1 MKENT
6 EESTKQAAEQ
16 AEQWPA
22 RREKLLAELLREEGI
37 ELDDARR
44 IARRRDSKDLPLSF
58 AQQRLW
64 LLDQLE
70 PGNPAYII
78 PKFTRL
84 SGNVDPDV
92 LARALGEI
100 VRRHESLRTRFPV
113 REGQPQQLIA
123 SPGTPFPLPLIDIQ
137 SLPPALRA
145 AEAQRQAQEEAV
157 RPFDLAAGP
166 LVRGRVLRL
175 GASEH
180 ILLLA
185 MHHIVSDGWSM
196 GVLMRELGRLYEA
209 FSVGAASPLA
219 ELPIQYADY
228 ALWQRQWLRG
238 EVLARQL
245 DYWRVQLHEA
255 PPKLEL
261 PLDHPRP
268 PLQGWRGASHE
279 LHLDRQPTATLK
291 ELSRDHRVTL
301 FMTLVAAFK
310 VLLYRYSGQSDLV
323 VGTPIAG
330 RTRSEV
336 EGLIG
341 FFINTLPLRTRLDP
355 QQSFT
360 ALLEQEKEVCLG
372 AYAHQ
377 DLPFEKLVEELQ
389 PERSLS
395 HTPLYQVAFAL
406 QNMPLEPLEIHGVDV
421 GRVNIEGNT
430 TKFDLT
436 LSLMEERGGALAGS
450 LQYNTDLF
458 EVTTIERLGEHYLR
472 LLQGIA
478 TDPGQR
484 LYELPLLSA
493 ADRQQVLLEWN
504 RTAKDYQGQ
513 CLHEMFEQQV
523 ERTPEALAVVFE
535 REQIAYRSLNERA
548 NQLAHYLRRLGV
560 GPETLVGVCLER
572 SLEMVVALL
581 AVLKAGAAYVPLDPE
596 YPRERLSFMME
607 DAQASVLLTMD
618 GLKGT
623 LPSHDTELIALDKDW
638 PLIAKEGDQNLPLR
652 MTTDNLAYVI
662 YTSGST
668 GKPKGAMI
676 THRGIHNRLLWM
688 QEEYGLDE
696 TDRVLQKT
704 PYSFDVSV
712 WELFW
717 PLLTG
722 ARLVVARPLGHQ
734 DSGYL
739 VRLIKEQEITTIHFV
754 PSMLQVFLDE
764 PQCGNCQTLRR
775 VICSGEA
782 LPLATQERFHAK
794 MAATLYNLYG
804 PTEVSVDVTHWR
816 CQPGDSSWRV
826 PIGKPISNTQIYL
839 LDEYL
844 QPAPIGAPG
853 ELCIGGEGLGRGYHR
868 RPELTAEKFIPNAF
882 SSEAGARLYRSGD
895 LARFQPDGNIE
906 FLVRLDHQV
915 KVRGMRVELGEI
927 EALLNEH
934 PGVHEAVVVV
944 REYGPADQRLVA
956 YLVPDQ
962 EQAFTVRRLIELE
975 KEHAFSA
982 GDRYEL
988 PNGMTVAHLNKGETD
1003 FLYREIF
1010 EDQAYSRHGI
1020 RLTEGSVVFDVGAN
1034 IGLFALF
1041 VARACRNPRIYAFEP
1056 IPPVFR
1062 ILQTNMILYGLDAR
1076 LFDCGLS
1083 DETRTDVFTYYPHLS
1098 LVSGRYANVTDE
1110 QEVIKSFLL
1119 NQPQTETERPLSDSL
1134 LDELLSERL
1143 KSEHFTCQLKTI
1155 SEVIRREGIEV
1166 VDLLKIDVE
1175 KSEVDVLLGIA
1186 AEDWPKI
1193 RQIVV
1198 EVHDFEGRLSR
1209 VRELLTGHG
1218 FSLQSDQDDSLKETG
1233 LHNVYAIRNEILA
1246 ASATESPVSEPDRK
1260 WCSTNELA
1268 RDVRSHLRER
1278 LPSYM
1283 VPDIYVVIEALPLS
1297 SNGKVDRRAL
1307 PVPDENALKAQKPY
1321 APPRTTTEEIIAS
1334 IWAELLQVE
1343 RVGIDDNFFELG
1355 GHSILATQSISRI
1368 RQLFQVE
1375 LSLRV
1380 HFEAPTIAQLA
1391 QSIVAH
1397 ESSPGRTEKIA
1408 KILKRVQE
1416 ST

>member
-6 EESTKQAAEQ
+6 EESTKQAADQ
-16 AEQWPA
+16 AEQWPVQ
-22 RREKLLAELLREEGI
+22 REKLLTELLREEGI

-64 LLDQLE
+64 LLDQLD
-70 PGNPAYII
+70 PGNPAYVL
-78 PKFTRL
+78 PKFARL
-84 SGNVDPDV
+84 SGNVDLDV
-92 LARALGEI
+92 LTQALGEI
-100 VRRHESLRTRFPV
+100 VRRHESLRTTFPV

-123 SPGTPFPLPLIDIQ
+123 SPVTPFPLPLLDIQ
-137 SLPPALRA
+137 SLPPALRE
-145 AEAQRQAQEEAV
+145 AEAQRLAQEEAV

-175 GASEH
+175 GAGEH

-238 EVLARQL
+238 EVLAEQL
-245 DYWRVQLHEA
+245 DYWSAQLREA
-255 PPKLEL
+255 PSKLEL

-268 PLQGWRGASHE
+268 SLQGWRGASHY
-279 LHLDRQPTATLK
+279 LHLDRQPTDTLK
-291 ELSRDHRVTL
+291 GLSRDHGVTL
-301 FMTLVAAFK
+301 FMTLCAAFK
-310 VLLYRYSGQSDLV
+310 VLLYRYSGQTDLV

-360 ALLEQEKEVCLG
+360 ALLGQEREVCLG

-406 QNMPLEPLEIHGVDV
+406 QNMPLEPLEIQGVDV
-421 GRVNIEGNT
+421 GRVHIEGNT

-450 LQYNTDLF
+450 FQYNTDLF

-504 RTAKDYQGQ
+504 RTAKDYQRQ

-535 REQIAYRSLNERA
+535 REQITYRVLNGRA

-560 GPETLVGVCLER
+560 GPEALVGVCLER

-618 GLKGT
+618 GLERA

-638 PLIAKEGDQNLPLR
+638 PLIAKEGDHNPPLTV
-652 MTTDNLAYVI
+652 TTDNLAYII

-688 QEEYGLDE
+688 QEAYGLDE

-712 WELFW
+712 WEFFW

-722 ARLVVARPLGHQ
+722 ARLVVARPGGHQ

-739 VRLIKEQEITTIHFV
+739 VSLIKEREITTIHFV

-794 MAATLYNLYG
+794 MGATLYNLYG

-816 CQPGDSSWRV
+816 CQSGDSAWRI

-844 QPAPIGAPG
+844 QPAPIGAPS

-868 RPELTAEKFIPNAF
+868 HPELTAEKFIPNAF

-895 LARFQPDGNIE
+895 LARFQPDGNID
-906 FLVRLDHQV
+906 FLGRLDHQV
-915 KVRGMRVELGEI
+915 KVRGMRVELEEI

-944 REYGPADQRLVA
+944 REYGPGDQRLVA
-956 YLVPDQ
+956 YLVPDS

-975 KEHAFSA
+975 KQHALSA
-982 GDRYEL
+982 ADRYEL

-1098 LVSGRYANVTDE
+1098 IVSGRYADVTEE
-1110 QEVIKSFLL
+1110 QEVIQSFLL
-1119 NQPQTETERPLSDSL
+1119 NQPQTDTERPLSDSL

-1155 SEVIRREGIEV
+1155 SEVIRQEGIEV
-1166 VDLLKIDVE
+1166 IDLLKIDVE
-1175 KSEVDVLLGIA
+1175 KSEADVLLGID

-1209 VRELLTGHG
+1209 VTELLTRHG
-1218 FSLQSDQDDSLKETG
+1218 FSLRSDQDDALKDTA
-1233 LHNVYAIRNEILA
+1233 LYNVYAVRNDLLA
-1246 ASATESPVSEPDRK
+1246 ASATESPVSEPGRK
-1260 WCSTNELA
+1260 WCSTNELT

-1283 VPDIYVVIEALPLS
+1283 VPDIYVVIEELPLS

-1307 PVPDENALKAQKPY
+1307 PVPDENALKAEKPY
-1321 APPRTTTEEIIAS
+1321 APPRTATEEIIAS

-1391 QSIVAH
+1391 QSIIAH
-1397 ESSPGRTEKIA
+1397 ELSPGRTEKIA